1 MPITTPH
8 ASSLADVLIISC
20 QRHIN
25 RRVGRMRGDAI
36 QIKTHNNQRGRV
48 DYPATN
54 STPNAS
60 FSDDAPLVSC
70 SLSVNFN
77 TNNNNNNN
85 NGATTTKRRSC
96 SIQQSTKI
104 RFSISLWLSTMAA
117 FLFYSP
123 IIFCRHH
130 THNFLKSLL
139 N

>member
-85 NGATTTKRRSC
+85 GATTTKRRSC

-130 THNFLKSLL
+130 THNFLNSLL

>member
-1 MPITTPH
+1 LPITTPH

-85 NGATTTKRRSC
+85 GATTTKRRSC